1 MSELYIEFFGT
12 LVFLLSIV
20 LTANPLIIGGVLALL
35 VYIYNGM
42 FNPAVTLMFVSSGK
56 IKMDKAINIILV
68 QILGGLAAYQLSKH
82 IKL

>member
-1 MSELYIEFFGT
+1 
-12 LVFLLSIV
+12 
-20 LTANPLIIGGVLALL
+20 
-35 VYIYNGM
+35 M